1 MSWAATAM
9 TCGSSDTSNSLVK
22 ILSEKERERKVHP
35 TLKNLAFVAAD
46 TRLWERNR
54 FRRHLDP
61 EASQT
66 TVAEVMLE
74 LIAEMERWWDERSG
88 DLKIIRTDYEREN
101 VRTCVR
107 YLGPSS
113 HEMRAGEPVQSNT
126 LLVIKECEFSG
137 IWKSES
143 MLIRLIYFFILNS
156 VLATSAAR
164 VYGGGGGGGGD
175 LGLTWGAR
183 NSSRWGERRSRARTS
198 LTCARGSI
206 PGGRTWVRS
215 CTRQM
220 SCPYFK
226 RTYNIRLRRP
236 RGQTPALIN
245 ANITADMCH
254 IFIFK
259 DYQMVCSWWRAS
271 RVPEVLHALS
281 QPLQQEL
288 DVLRDVLVVILLLFQ
303 VLQLLQ
309 HLTLDH
315 GQSVLLPG
323 LPLCRLL
330 QEILEQTADS
340 RLKKSWNTIVA
351 SSVLYIH

>member
-1 MSWAATAM
+1 
-9 TCGSSDTSNSLVK
+9 
-22 ILSEKERERKVHP
+22 
-35 TLKNLAFVAAD
+35 
-46 TRLWERNR
+46 
-54 FRRHLDP
+54 
-61 EASQT
+61 
-66 TVAEVMLE
+66 
-74 LIAEMERWWDERSG
+74 ME
-88 DLKIIRTDYEREN
+88 
-101 VRTCVR
+101 
-107 YLGPSS
+107 
-113 HEMRAGEPVQSNT
+113 
-126 LLVIKECEFSG
+126 
-137 IWKSES
+137 
-143 MLIRLIYFFILNS
+143 
-156 VLATSAAR
+156 
-164 VYGGGGGGGGD
+164 GGWGGD

-198 LTCARGSI
+198 PTCARGSI

-226 RTYNIRLRRP
+226 RTYNIRSRRP

-340 RLKKSWNTIVA
+340 RLKKSWNTLVA